1 MKMYIAIK
9 NTTPVG
15 HAMNCAA
22 HAAVA
27 CVEKYRNY
35 AGTQV
40 WLRDSFKKVTCKVNE
55 ETFNALKELDH
66 QKVVI
71 SESALGD
78 REIAIA
84 FAPLLEGQEY
94 PELLRQMKLWR

>member
-22 HAAVA
+22 HASLLCYV
-27 CVEKYRNY
+27 KYKNY
-35 AGTQV
+35 IAMQSWFTH
-40 WLRDSFKKVTCKVNE
+40 SFRKVTCKVNE
-55 ETFNALKELDH
+55 ETFEQLK
-66 QKVVI
+66 QIPQNVVI

-84 FAPLLEGQEY
+84 FCPREEW
-94 PELLRQMKLWR
+94 PEIIRNMKLWR